1 MVFGVLQG
9 GQIFSRGRCGAW
21 CFASGRIHTL
31 ASLSVRRSAGGFCM
45 AVAVFGALQGV
56 GCIPWRPLV
65 SATLPVIF
73 GWQVRYLVIFIFI
86 FILYILLSNLI
97 LYENNITSHTYI
109 YIYIYIY
116 HPYIHH
122 IYYKL
127 PFTPDIYIYI
137 INYNIKIIYLYIY
150 INSPIITLHHFYI
163 SSSLVTFQILHRI
176 SPNITLYYKI
186 CRKYFPALLC
196 TIILTYNN
204 NTSQYY
210 FVLQCLHKTGLNT
223 TLY

>member
-9 GQIFSRGRCGAW
+9 GRIFSRGRCGAW

-86 FILYILLSNLI
+86 FILYILLPNLI

-109 YIYIYIY
+109 YIYILSACTS
-116 HPYIHH
+116 H
-122 IYYKL
+122 ILQITFY
-127 PFTPDIYIYI
+127 TRYIYI
-137 INYNIKIIYLYIY
+137 LLLIIILKWYIYIY

-163 SSSLVTFQILHRI
+163 SSSLVAFQILHRI

-196 TIILTYNN
+196 TIMLTYNN

-210 FVLQCLHKTGLNT
+210 FVLQCLYKTGLNT

>member
-9 GQIFSRGRCGAW
+9 GRIFSRGRCGAW

-31 ASLSVRRSAGGFCM
+31 VSLSVRRSAGGFCM

-86 FILYILLSNLI
+86 FILYILLPNLI

-109 YIYIYIY
+109 YIYILSACTS
-116 HPYIHH
+116 H
-122 IYYKL
+122 ILQITFYTRY
-127 PFTPDIYIYI
+127 IYIYII
-137 INYNIKIIYLYIY
+137 INYNIKMIYLYIY
-150 INSPIITLHHFYI
+150 KFTHHHPP
-163 SSSLVTFQILHRI
+163 SLLYFLFPCCFSNFTQ
-176 SPNITLYYKI
+176 NI
-186 CRKYFPALLC
+186 
-196 TIILTYNN
+196 
-204 NTSQYY
+204 SQYY
-210 FVLQCLHKTGLNT
+210 FVLQNLQKILPST
-223 TLY
+223 TLYYNAYIQQ